1 MRSHKTE
8 VNLVLENTDKLIL
21 KLLQRSIEILPVFQ
35 NNKIRIVIFS
45 NNQPQTKPV
54 HNITI
59 NYNQSNLSK
68 KKQIFSFV
76 YVFILNLKMT
86 SHARQI

>member
-35 NNKIRIVIFS
+35 NNKIRIVIFVIFS

-59 NYNQSNLSK
+59 NYNHSNLL
-68 KKQIFSFV
+68 FSFV

>member
-35 NNKIRIVIFS
+35 NNKIRIVIFVIFS

-68 KKQIFSFV
+68 KKQI
-76 YVFILNLKMT
+76 
-86 SHARQI
+86 